1 MKISS
6 LLLRAKRKK
15 FSAIVCVLSILKNH
29 RGKESAFRE
38 KNIQSFT
45 VKEMIPRNST
55 LSSEE
60 I

>member
-1 MKISS
+1 MKILW

-15 FSAIVCVLSILKNH
+15 FSAIVCVLSIFKIIG
-29 RGKESAFRE
+29 GKKVLSRK

-45 VKEMIPRNST
+45 VKEMNPRNST